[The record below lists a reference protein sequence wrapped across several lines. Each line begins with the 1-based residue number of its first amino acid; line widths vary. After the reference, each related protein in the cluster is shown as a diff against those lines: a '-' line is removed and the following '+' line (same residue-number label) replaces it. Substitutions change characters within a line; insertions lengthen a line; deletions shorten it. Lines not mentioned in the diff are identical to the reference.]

1 MHLMHPRRARL
12 ARNIYAILTFVLL
25 SFFLGCQSQSTP
37 NEAGKRALMQIQQG
51 PSAEKNEFGLNR
63 VNIPPGEGILF
74 VKGPRPH
81 LERFDGLVLDPI
93 DLEPSDGALPWK
105 SSTTNR
111 LQKSFTRTLKKNLK
125 QQKTW
130 AVTSDPG
137 PRVLRMRIYARELA
151 YHPGLPH
158 VSASR
163 NASRPEPNKT
173 TLVMEL
179 YDSNTNEILVQFIQ
193 RRDLPA
199 RVQAGSQTEV
209 DRLRVYYS
217 GFAKSMGDSLA
228 ELAQAVEDVRS
239 NDELESAH

>member
-1 MHLMHPRRARL
+1 MHPMHSRRARF
-12 ARNIYAILTFVLL
+12 ARIIAVSLTTALL
-25 SFFLGCQSQSTP
+25 SGVLGCQSQSGP
-37 NEAGKRALMQIQQG
+37 SAAGERALTQIQQG
-51 PSAEKNEFGLNR
+51 PTAQRNEFGLNR
-63 VNIPPGEGILF
+63 VNIPEGQGILF

-81 LERFDGLVLDPI
+81 LERFDALVLDPVE
-93 DLEPSDGALPWK
+93 LEPADGDLPWN

-111 LQKSFTRTLKKNLK
+111 LRKSFTRTLKRNLK

-130 AVTSDPG
+130 AMTNQRG
-137 PRVLRMRIYARELA
+137 PTVLRLRVYARELA

-163 NASRPEPNKT
+163 DSSGPGANRT

-179 YDSNTNEILVQFIQ
+179 YDSGTDEILVQFIQ

-199 RVQAGSQTEV
+199 RIQAGSQVEI

-217 GFAKSMGDSLA
+217 GFAASMGDSVA
-228 ELAQAVEDVRS
+228 ELARAVEDVRT
-239 NDELESAH
+239 NDALDQAR